1 MRQKQDQQ
9 KEKMNKSLEFPSR
22 VRVWQASVSAIA
34 IVSFFLLM
42 WLSYETQWT
51 FEQKLYVS
59 AYAKTWWGGML
70 PNSSSKHKLLYVVN
84 SKGERL
90 PGIEGEIMPSTL
102 ADGTKTFALT
112 EYAKNEGFVNLETH
126 DEVFNDQKLHNFLSH
141 YIYDDQTLW
150 DFISH
155 PAYGA
160 LIILLAGLIIA
171 IPKDAARARVRRE
184 GRVISGP
191 ELVTVAEFNR
201 RMKSDG
207 VGFDHVESGWF
218 KRLCGKKVAQL
229 RVPQDTEKLHFM
241 VMGDTGAGKSAIMRQ
256 LLLQIRD
263 RDEGAVIY
271 DPAMGYLPQFY
282 DPARGDVIL
291 NPLDTRSP
299 FWSPG
304 SEIVNEAEALTV
316 ATSMFPE
323 ESERNKFFID
333 AVRRIFA
340 HLINLK
346 PTPQELIEWM
356 CNTQEIDRRVKG
368 TEMEAMIDP
377 HGGPQRAGVLGSL
390 NMVGN
395 ALRLLP
401 KEADTTERWSAV
413 EWAKRRKGW
422 IFITSQATV
431 QDRLQPVVST
441 WLDLLMLRL
450 MNEGQTNKSPV
461 WFVLDEVAD
470 LKHLPQLPKAMTQNR
485 KSNNPMVLG
494 FQGKDQIETFYG
506 KLGKTMLS
514 QPNTRIYLKTGEPD
528 SAEWIEKALG
538 QVYIERLRET
548 ITTGP
553 DGQRT
558 ISETI
563 EPPRP
568 EPLVPYSR
576 ITGLSRLQGFLKHDN
591 LVVELNTRFLNL
603 EERYERI
610 IERPQNPPSADVAVN
625 DSAPG
630 GPAIDQQYGNGN
642 RVFFE

>member
-1 MRQKQDQQ
+1 VK
-9 KEKMNKSLEFPSR
+9 LELDDK
-22 VRVWQASVSAIA
+22 V
-34 IVSFFLLM
+34 
-42 WLSYETQWT
+42 Y
-51 FEQKLYVS
+51 
-59 AYAKTWWGGML
+59 
-70 PNSSSKHKLLYVVN
+70 
-84 SKGERL
+84 
-90 PGIEGEIMPSTL
+90 
-102 ADGTKTFALT
+102 
-112 EYAKNEGFVNLETH
+112 
-126 DEVFNDQKLHNFLSH
+126 NDQKLHAFLGH

-150 DFISH
+150 DIVSY

-160 LIILLAGLIIA
+160 LFILFAGLIVA

-191 ELVTVAEFNR
+191 ELVTVAEFNL

-218 KRLCGKKVAQL
+218 KRFCGRKVAQL
-229 RVPQDTEKLHFM
+229 RIPQDTEKLHFM
-241 VMGDTGAGKSAIMRQ
+241 VMGDTGAGKSAIMNQ

-263 RDEGAVIY
+263 RNEGAVIY
-271 DPAMGYLPQFY
+271 DPAMEYLPQFY
-282 DPARGDVIL
+282 DPARGDIIL
-291 NPLDTRSP
+291 NPLDARSP
-299 FWSPG
+299 FWSPS

-323 ESERNKFFID
+323 QSEHYQFFVK
-333 AVRRIFA
+333 AVRQIFA
-340 HLINLK
+340 HLIGLK

-368 TEMEAMIDP
+368 TEMEAMVDP

-390 NMVGN
+390 SMVGN

-401 KEADTTERWSAV
+401 READTTERWSAV

-450 MNEGQTNKSPV
+450 MNEGHTNKSPV
-461 WFVLDEVAD
+461 WFLLDEAAD

-528 SAEWIEKALG
+528 AAEWIEKAVG

-591 LVVELNTRFLNL
+591 LVVELNTRFLNPA
-603 EERYERI
+603 EHCEKF

-625 DSAPG
+625 NSSPCAPAVEPQISRG
-630 GPAIDQQYGNGN
+630 
-642 RVFFE
+642 VFFE

>member
-1 MRQKQDQQ
+1 
-9 KEKMNKSLEFPSR
+9 MNKPREFPGR
-22 VRVWQASVSAIA
+22 VRVWQASVTAIA
-34 IVSFFLLM
+34 IVSFFCLM
-42 WLSYETQWT
+42 WLTYETQWT
-51 FEQKLYVS
+51 FEEKLYVP
-59 AYAKTWWGGML
+59 AYVKTWWRGLL
-70 PNSSSKHKLLYVVN
+70 PNSHSEHELLYVVN
-84 SKGERL
+84 TKGEWRL
-90 PGIEGEIMPSTL
+90 GSDGEIKPVTL
-102 ADGTKTFALT
+102 ANGTKTFALT
-112 EYAKNEGFVNLETH
+112 KHARSEGLVKLELD
-126 DEVFNDQKLHNFLSH
+126 DEVYNDQKLHAFLGH
-141 YIYDDQTLW
+141 YIFGDQTLW
-150 DFISH
+150 DIVSY

-160 LIILLAGLIIA
+160 LIILFAGLFVA

-191 ELVTVAEFNR
+191 ELVTIAEFNR

-207 VGFDHVESGWF
+207 VGFDHVQRGWF

-229 RVPQDTEKLHFM
+229 RIPQDTEKLHFM

-263 RDEGAVIY
+263 RGEGAVIY
-271 DPAMGYLPQFY
+271 DPAMGYLPHFY

-291 NPLDTRSP
+291 NPLDARSP

-323 ESERNKFFID
+323 ESEHHQFFVK
-333 AVRRIFA
+333 AVRQIFA
-340 HLINLK
+340 HLIGLK

-356 CNTQEIDRRVKG
+356 CNVKEIDRRVKG
-368 TEMEAMIDP
+368 TEMEAMVDP

-401 KEADTTERWSAV
+401 KEADTTQRWSAV

-450 MNEGQTNKSPV
+450 MNEGHTNKSPV

-506 KLGKTMLS
+506 KMGKTMLS

-528 SAEWIEKALG
+528 AAEWIEKALG

-548 ITTGP
+548 ISTGP

-563 EPPRP
+563 DPPRP

-603 EERYERI
+603 EERHERI
-610 IERPQNPPSADVAVN
+610 IERPPNPPSADVAVN
-625 DSAPG
+625 NS
-630 GPAIDQQYGNGN
+630 GPDEPVIDQQNG
-642 RVFFE
+642 RGVFFE